1 MPPIIEGAGKL
12 GPAELGYG
20 IRKPAVGLYDFAV
33 DGGAVSTIQLR
44 GDKIPSGAII
54 VDALLHVDTV
64 PTGGTATD
72 TLSLGSE
79 AVADLQTAAA
89 RNAAPWS
96 TAGAKRLTLDADA
109 APVKTTAQ
117 RSIQFAINA
126 TVLTAGKF
134 SITVWYV
141 ELA

>member
-1 MPPIIEGAGKL
+1 MTVIEGARKIG
-12 GPAELGYG
+12 ASELGLG
-20 IRKPAVGLYDFAV
+20 LRKPAVGLYEFAV

-44 GDKIPSGAII
+44 GNKIPSGAII

-64 PTGGTATD
+64 PTGGVVTD

-79 AVADLQTAAA
+79 ALADVQTAAA
-89 RNAAPWS
+89 RNAALWG
-96 TAGAKRLTLDADA
+96 TVGAKRVTLDADA
-109 APVKTTAQ
+109 VPVKTTAQ

-126 TVLTAGKF
+126 TALTAGKF
-134 SITVWYV
+134 SVVVWYM